1 MAVGLFGLACLLAP
15 AQSFDAASVKPA
27 VVQRGPMADLACG
40 PGSKDPGRIHYPAVT
55 LDFLLQRAYD
65 VNSFQL
71 SGPGWLETERYDVDA
86 TLPAGTTMPQ
96 FRTMLR
102 NLLAERFQLTAHA
115 EAKEVSGFSLV
126 VKDKPKL
133 KESAGPPAPPND
145 GAPVAL
151 KLGGDRYFV
160 PPDRQGVFFQ
170 LTGMKSARST
180 FRQVTMAELAAALQ
194 GQLKRPVTDATGLPG
209 KYDFVLSY
217 ATEGLYLGSG
227 RIPVGPGG
235 EDTAPDIFSALSE
248 QLGLKLQAR
257 KVSTQVVTIDRIER
271 IPTGN

>member
-1 MAVGLFGLACLLAP
+1 MAVGLFGLVCWMAP
-15 AQSFDAASVKPA
+15 AQSFDAASVKPS
-27 VVQRGPMADLACG
+27 VVQRGPMAELAGG

-115 EAKEVSGFSLV
+115 ETKDVPGYFLV
-126 VKDKPKL
+126 VRNKSKL
-133 KESAGPPAPPND
+133 KESAGPPAPPDD

-151 KLGGDRYFV
+151 KLGADRYFG

-180 FRQVTMAELAAALQ
+180 FRQVTMKELAVTLQ
-194 GQLKRPVTDATGLPG
+194 NQLKRPVTDATGLPG

-235 EDTAPDIFSALSE
+235 EDAPPDIFNALSE
-248 QLGLKLQAR
+248 QLGLKLEAR
-257 KVSTQVVTIDRIER
+257 KVSTQVVTIDRIEKT
-271 IPTGN
+271 PTGN